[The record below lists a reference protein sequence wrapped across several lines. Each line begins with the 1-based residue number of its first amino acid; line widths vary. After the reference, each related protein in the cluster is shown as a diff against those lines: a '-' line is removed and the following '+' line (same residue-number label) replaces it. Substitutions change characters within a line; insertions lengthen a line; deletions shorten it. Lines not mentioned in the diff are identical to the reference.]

1 VGEIACNL
9 ATPLLMPDT
18 GSMPGKIA
26 ANKFE
31 LVINIKTAKTPGLV
45 MPALLARASDVIE
58 QESDLPDGQFRDFAV

>member
-1 VGEIACNL
+1 
-9 ATPLLMPDT
+9 MPGA

-31 LVINIKTAKTPGLV
+31 LVINIKTAKTHGLV

-58 QESDLPDGQFRDFAV
+58 QESDLPDETGQEGGYFES